1 MAHKYLYVHNR
12 KRILKEIGLYNGE
25 TTTENKTASY
35 KKAVLLLNKK
45 YLSKQYHTE
54 LYYIAT
60 DNILRT
66 IDNIKIA
73 KSEHFKVE
81 EFRCNCGGK
90 YCAGFPATVSK
101 NLLIDLETIRNTV
114 DQPVRITSGLRCKRY
129 NNSLRN
135 SSKVSAHMTGKA
147 ADWCSSVTSKRIK
160 RIDLCK
166 SLAML
171 PHHFFCYTDE
181 TRNNGPMGTSIHY
194 EVK

>member
-1 MAHKYLYVHNR
+1 MTHKYLYVHNR
-12 KRILKEIGLYNGE
+12 KRILKYIGLYNGE
-25 TTTENKTASY
+25 TTTENKTESY

-45 YLSKQYHTE
+45 YLPKQYHTE
-54 LYYIAT
+54 LYYIAS

-66 IDNIKIA
+66 IDNIKNA

-90 YCAGFPATVSK
+90 YCAGYPAAVSK
-101 NLLIDLETIRNTV
+101 NLLIDLETIRSTV
-114 DQPVRITSGLRCKRY
+114 AQPIRITSGLRCKRY
-129 NNSLRN
+129 NNSLKN

-147 ADWCSSVTSKRIK
+147 ADWCSAVTSKRIK

-171 PHHFFCYTDE
+171 PHHLFCYTDE
-181 TRNNGPMGTSIHY
+181 TRNNGSMGTSIHY

>member
-12 KRILKEIGLYNGE
+12 KRILKYIGLYNGE
-25 TTTENKTASY
+25 TTTENKTESY

-45 YLSKQYHTE
+45 YLPKQYHTE
-54 LYYIAT
+54 LYYIAS

-66 IDNIKIA
+66 IDNIKNA

-81 EFRCNCGGK
+81 EFHCNCGGK
-90 YCAGFPATVSK
+90 YCAGYPAAVSK
-101 NLLIDLETIRNTV
+101 NLLIDLETIRSTV
-114 DQPVRITSGLRCKRY
+114 AQPIRITSGLRCKRY
-129 NNSLRN
+129 NNSLKN

-147 ADWCSSVTSKRIK
+147 ADWCSAVTSKRIK

-166 SLAML
+166 SLTML
-171 PHHFFCYTDE
+171 PHHLFCYTDE
-181 TRNNGPMGTSIHY
+181 TRNNGSMGTSIHY